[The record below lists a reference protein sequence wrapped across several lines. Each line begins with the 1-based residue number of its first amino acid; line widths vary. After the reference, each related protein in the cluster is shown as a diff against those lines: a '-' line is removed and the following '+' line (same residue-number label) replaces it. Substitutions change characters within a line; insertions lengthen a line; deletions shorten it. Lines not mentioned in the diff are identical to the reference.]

1 MAIQASSEGNCSRQP
16 ILPRLPLGS
25 PLALD
30 WIPKRLATASKG
42 MGQPREKPNKG
53 KSASETLK
61 LKVKTSA
68 KEQPQRSFGGL
79 SWLQGRSRVRQASN
93 RNETGSGLVW
103 GILTLML
110 VVGNLANTK
119 LCKSPEKDA

>member
-1 MAIQASSEGNCSRQP
+1 
-16 ILPRLPLGS
+16 
-25 PLALD
+25 
-30 WIPKRLATASKG
+30 

-68 KEQPQRSFGGL
+68 KEQPQRSFGDL

-93 RNETGSGLVW
+93 RNEIGSGLVW

-119 LCKSPEKDA
+119 LCKSPEKNA